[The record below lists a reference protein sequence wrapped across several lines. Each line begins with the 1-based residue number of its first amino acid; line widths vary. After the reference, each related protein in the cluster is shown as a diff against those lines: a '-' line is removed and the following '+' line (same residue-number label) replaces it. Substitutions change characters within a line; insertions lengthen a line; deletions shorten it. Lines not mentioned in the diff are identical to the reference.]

1 MSKNKVVIILL
12 MLIIFL
18 FISVSCR
25 KNFQQNSD
33 IDEWNGGYCILDNG
47 RLDYI
52 GTGNKVHYKCSRCG
66 KEYVFDEVKQYEK

>member
-1 MSKNKVVIILL
+1 MKKNKIFILSL
-12 MLIIFL
+12 L
-18 FISVSCR
+18 FIFIFVSC
-25 KNFQQNSD
+25 KNNLYQNTNT
-33 IDEWNGGYCILDNG
+33 DEWNGGYCILDNG